1 MEKLIIQYSAIKN
14 GVTQH
19 YLKEV
24 SRAKYNV
31 LYVPSNRRGKI
42 FNLEILPL

>member
-1 MEKLIIQYSAIKN
+1 MEKLIIQYSAVKN

-31 LYVPSNRRGKI
+31 IYTVANRRGKI